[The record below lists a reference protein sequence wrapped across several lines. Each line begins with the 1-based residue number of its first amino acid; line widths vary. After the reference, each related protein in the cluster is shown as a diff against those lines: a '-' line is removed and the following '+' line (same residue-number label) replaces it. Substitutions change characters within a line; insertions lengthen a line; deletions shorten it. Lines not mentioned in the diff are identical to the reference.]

1 MGERDKAYELIDQM
15 SRCGLCSDNNGERYG
30 LCSDCHERK
39 CYEVYLTLAKFA
51 ELEDNYKLALDYYK
65 KAHDITAD
73 DSEVEIAIEV
83 LSRK

>member
-1 MGERDKAYELIDQM
+1 MGSQCDLGFHYTVLNFPAQTKKTAPWWGGFL
-15 SRCGLCSDNNGERYG
+15 
-30 LCSDCHERK
+30 
-39 CYEVYLTLAKFA
+39 LAKFA